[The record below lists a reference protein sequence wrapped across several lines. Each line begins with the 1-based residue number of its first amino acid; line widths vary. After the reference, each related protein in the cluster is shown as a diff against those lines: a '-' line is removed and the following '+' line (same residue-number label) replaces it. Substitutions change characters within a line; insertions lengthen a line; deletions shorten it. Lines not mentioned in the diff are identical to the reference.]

1 MIFTLTVTETNALAV
16 QETVT
21 VRAMMKERTIETYP
35 KTGVFPQI
43 LILTLTLTL
52 VLTITITMAR

>member
-21 VRAMMKERTIETYP
+21 VRAMMKERTIETYS

-43 LILTLTLTL
+43 LTLTLTL
-52 VLTITITMAR
+52 ALTITITMAR

>member
-43 LILTLTLTL
+43 LTLTLA
-52 VLTITITMAR
+52 LTITITMAR

>member
-21 VRAMMKERTIETYP
+21 VRAMMKEKTIETYP

-43 LILTLTLTL
+43 LTLTLTL
-52 VLTITITMAR
+52 ALTITITMAR